1 MANQHEGSL
10 EHKIKEKF
18 QCSTIEWFE
27 SCIDEGL
34 TYVEASKKIGGF
46 TNGTIKKWAKRLGVE
61 LMPDQ
66 PVKVESEQYR
76 KEFFAPEL
84 NRTNFLNRSWTT
96 NNKSKSTKVATD

>member
-18 QCSTIEWFE
+18 NCTPIEWFE

-34 TYVEASKKIGGF
+34 TYLEASKKIGGF
-46 TNGTIKKWAKRLGVE
+46 TNGTIRKWAKRLGLE

-66 PVKVESEQYR
+66 PLKLEAAEYQKKFYEQN
-76 KEFFAPEL
+76 L
-84 NRTNFLNRSWTT
+84 NIHNFLSRKWKRTT
-96 NNKSKSTKVATD
+96 N